1 MRQSIDHLDL
11 RILQHLQTNA
21 KTTNQDLAD
30 TVGLS
35 PSSCLQRVRRL
46 EDKGYIDRYLA
57 RVNLSKLCRSITCI
71 TTVTLKQ
78 HAKEDFDQFEQAVAA
93 IPEVV
98 ECFTVSGGF
107 DFVLKVVCPDMDRYL
122 ALNNE
127 LVAGGANIENVSTH
141 VVMNENK
148 PFTGYPLDTLIDKP
162 D

>member
-1 MRQSIDHLDL
+1 MKPPIDALDL
-11 RILQHLQTNA
+11 RILQYLQTNA

-30 TVGLS
+30 SVGLS

-46 EDKGYIDRYLA
+46 EDKGYIDRYLTLVDLP
-57 RVNLSKLCRSITCI
+57 RLCRSITCI

-78 HAKEDFDQFEQAVAA
+78 HAKEDFERFEKTVAA

-107 DFVLKVVCPDMDRYL
+107 DFVLKVVCPDMTRYL

-127 LVAGGANIENVSTH
+127 LVASGANIENVSTH

-148 PFTGYPLDTLIDKP
+148 PFSGYPLEILIENP
-162 D
+162 E